1 MSSSI
6 ILNIPH
12 SSTLLPREDIPSPY
26 HEPKSMAYWSWGG
39 KNKKMR
45 EIYDR
50 YIKEI
55 PYMTDW
61 YTDELYINGIGK
73 PLVAPVSR
81 LLCDMERFKD
91 DLKEE
96 MSVVGMG
103 ICYTKTHDL
112 KILTNFKLSHKMEMI
127 RKYYDPCHQ
136 MLTNYTEEAIAGHK
150 CALLIDCHSF
160 SNSPYECD
168 LNYAC
173 DRPDICLG
181 TDPEHTP
188 KELREMLTSYFEN
201 LNYSVKEN
209 YPFSGTIIPNGY
221 ENNRKL
227 YSIMIEI
234 NRALYLK
241 WEKDEVKK
249 KEEEFLVLK
258 ERIHGA
264 EKLIQSFMDSR
275 ILELENDEKGER
287 I

>member
-1 MSSSI
+1 
-6 ILNIPH
+6 
-12 SSTLLPREDIPSPY
+12 
-26 HEPKSMAYWSWGG
+26 MAYWSWGG

-50 YIKEI
+50 YVKEI

-103 ICYTKTHDL
+103 ICYTQTHDL
-112 KILTNFKLSHKMEMI
+112 KILTNFKFSHKMEMI
-127 RKYYDPCHQ
+127 RKYYDPYHQ

-160 SNSPYECD
+160 SNSLYECD

-275 ILELENDEKGER
+275 ILELENDEKGDR